1 MSDPPSL
8 GTHCFLL
15 SCPASS
21 NNHGSENVATQ
32 NMTQDMAQDTVGN
45 YFSGSETSVEDK
57 LGRNQNGPTGD
68 ADNQVTV
75 PPIGT
80 SGDLEKSSGQETPN
94 DATPPAPVKPPMFE
108 VPDGGLV
115 AWLQVAG
122 GFSLF
127 FNTWYVASR
136 SST

>member
-1 MSDPPSL
+1 M
-8 GTHCFLL
+8 
-15 SCPASS
+15 
-21 NNHGSENVATQ
+21 TQ
-32 NMTQDMAQDTVGN
+32 NMAQNAVGN
-45 YFSGSETSVEDK
+45 DFSGSETSTEGK
-57 LGRNQNGPTGD
+57 LERNQNGLTGD
-68 ADNQVTV
+68 AESQLTV

-136 SST
+136 SSTWVAEPS

>member
-1 MSDPPSL
+1 L
-8 GTHCFLL
+8 FFFYQ
-15 SCPASS
+15 CPVSS
-21 NNHGSENVATQ
+21 NNHDAEDVATQ
-32 NMTQDMAQDTVGN
+32 NMTQN
-45 YFSGSETSVEDK
+45 RRETSTEEK

-68 ADNQVTV
+68 ADNQDTV
-75 PPIGT
+75 PPIGI
-80 SGDLEKSSGQETPN
+80 SGDLEQSSGQEPPN

-136 SST
+136 SSAWVAEPS